1 MNRWALVLS
10 LVVALLLGCAMG
22 FIGSVMLARATF
34 GEVPPIFGQGRIGHH
49 EHGGPGGPKGSNGP
63 GNHGARFE
71 RLVRA
76 LDLTPDQVARLK
88 PRVEATR
95 KQFDALRD
103 SMHAQIDRELTP
115 QQREKFKKLQA
126 MRPFPRPGH
135 DRGAWPPPPPA
146 DSGEDKEPR

>member
-10 LVVALLLGCAMG
+10 LVVAMLLGCAMG
-22 FIGSVMLARATF
+22 FIGSVMMARATF
-34 GEVPPIFGQGRIGHH
+34 GEMPPMFAGGPFGHH
-49 EHGGPGGPKGSNGP
+49 GPGGPGGPGGP
-63 GNHGARFE
+63 ENHGARFE
-71 RLVRA
+71 RLVHA

-115 QQREKFKKLQA
+115 VQRVKFKKLQA

-146 DSGEDKEPR
+146 DSGDEKEPNR

>member
-10 LVVALLLGCAMG
+10 LVVAMLLGCAMG
-22 FIGSVMLARATF
+22 FIGSVMMARATF
-34 GEVPPIFGQGRIGHH
+34 GEMPPMFGQHGP
-49 EHGGPGGPKGSNGP
+49 GGPGGRGGP
-63 GNHGARFE
+63 DNHGARFD
-71 RLVRA
+71 RLVHA
-76 LDLTPDQVARLK
+76 LDLTPEQVARLK

-115 QQREKFKKLQA
+115 EQREKFKKLQA

-146 DSGEDKEPR
+146 DSGDEKEPNR

>member
-1 MNRWALVLS
+1 MNRLALVLS
-10 LVVALLLGCAMG
+10 LVVAMLLGCAMG
-22 FIGSVMLARATF
+22 FIGSVIMARATF
-34 GEVPPIFGQGRIGHH
+34 GEMPPMFAHH
-49 EHGGPGGPKGSNGP
+49 DHGGPGGLGGQGGP
-63 GNHGARFE
+63 ENHGARFE
-71 RLVRA
+71 RLAHA
-76 LDLTPDQVARLK
+76 LDLTPEQVARLK

-115 QQREKFKKLQA
+115 TQREKFKKLQA

-146 DSGEDKEPR
+146 DSGEDKEPNR

>member
-10 LVVALLLGCAMG
+10 LVVATLLGCAMG
-22 FIGSVMLARATF
+22 FIGSVIMARATF
-34 GEVPPIFGQGRIGHH
+34 GEMPPMFAHRD
-49 EHGGPGGPKGSNGP
+49 HGGPGGPGGP
-63 GNHGARFE
+63 ENHGARFE
-71 RLVRA
+71 RLAHA
-76 LDLTPDQVARLK
+76 LDLTPEQVARLK

-115 QQREKFKKLQA
+115 AQREKFKKLQA

-146 DSGEDKEPR
+146 DSGEDKEPNR